1 MTDEQPA
8 PNNQLQKSE
17 SGLFESKS
25 ASSENTEGASK
36 AKTLLQKAPVTAA
49 LFAANMIVF
58 IMLVVTTN
66 LRSMLDPS
74 EQTLINWSAN
84 YGPLTLGGEPWRI
97 LSNTFLHA
105 SVFHLAVNLY
115 VLFNLGP
122 FAEELLG
129 SRRMFALYML
139 SGVTGSLSS
148 LIWNPFQISAG
159 ASGALFG
166 LFGCFVEQSVL
177 GSGFTLKEILRP
189 ARVMLMIAVV
199 LSCVYGAFIPG
210 VDNAAHLGG
219 FLAGTLL
226 SHFFRQDLKSVWNKR
241 DSAVVGVSLTAL
253 ILGTSAEYF
262 SVRSNPQFLAMLDY
276 QNALPLLKQKKYQE
290 ALTYLNTAANR
301 YKSVDI
307 FLKRA
312 NALCKLGRFDDAL
325 DDCNSAID
333 VEPDIAD
340 GYLGRGYVHHCQNN
354 EGMAIEDINKALEI
368 NNKNPV
374 AYNNRAWSY
383 ASLGSWQ
390 TAIDDCNKALAIAPD
405 LAIALDTRGLCYL
418 QIGEHQKAAD
428 DLTKAMKVAPED
440 GAAYFHRALVNERLG
455 KDKEAAADR
464 FEAQRLKYEP
474 ESWETSLNAEGAQ
487 H

>member
-1 MTDEQPA
+1 MTDQQPA
-8 PNNQLQKSE
+8 TGNREVGSSVSSE
-17 SGLFESKS
+17 SS
-25 ASSENTEGASK
+25 SK
-36 AKTLLQKAPVTAA
+36 AKTLLQQAPVTAA
-49 LFAANMIVF
+49 LFAANMLVF
-58 IMLVVTTN
+58 IMLVVMTN
-66 LRSMLDPS
+66 WRSMLDPS

-97 LSNTFLHA
+97 ISNTFLHA

-122 FAEELLG
+122 FAENLLG
-129 SRRMFALYML
+129 GRRMFALYMI

-148 LIWNPFQISAG
+148 LIWNPYQISAG

-166 LFGCFVEQSVL
+166 LFGCFVEESVL
-177 GSGFTLKEILRP
+177 ASGFSAREILRP
-189 ARVMLMIAVV
+189 ARVMLLIAVV
-199 LSCVYGAFIPG
+199 ISCVYGAFIPG

-226 SHFFRQDLKSVWNKR
+226 SHFFRQDLKKIWNKR
-241 DSAVVGVSLTAL
+241 DSTVVGIALTAL

-262 SVRSNPQFLAMLDY
+262 TVRSNPQFLAMLDL

-290 ALTYLNTAANR
+290 ALIYLNSAAKK
-301 YKSVDI
+301 YKSAEI

-312 NALCKLGRFDDAL
+312 SAFCKIGRFDDAIE
-325 DDCNSAID
+325 DCNQAIA
-333 VEPDIAD
+333 VEPQNAD
-340 GYLGRGYVHHCQNN
+340 GYLSRGYVRHCQNK
-354 EGMAIEDINKALEI
+354 EEPAIEDINKAIEL
-368 NNKNPV
+368 NNRNPV

-383 ASLGSWQ
+383 AVLGNWQ
-390 TAIDDCNKALAIAPD
+390 AAVEDCNKALSIAPE
-405 LAIALDTRGLCYL
+405 LALALDTRGLCYL
-418 QIGEHQKAAD
+418 QLGEFKLAAAD
-428 DLTKAMKVAPED
+428 LEKAMKVAPED

-455 KDKEAAADR
+455 KAKEAAADR

-474 ESWETSLNAEGAQ
+474 EAWETSLNAEGAQ